1 MNENKSTKNESS
13 LIGNTTMS
21 TKTNT
26 QFPDPLP
33 KEVVKHVTCGGSPSV
48 AGTADDVTNPLEL
61 LKRVPKNKA
70 PDAKVLQT
78 KHQYNSQTER
88 VPQLLLGTKEH
99 QNLLLL
105 SLLMKKENRV

>member
-61 LKRVPKNKA
+61 LKRVPEM
-70 PDAKVLQT
+70 KVDR
-78 KHQYNSQTER
+78 KS
-88 VPQLLLGTKEH
+88 V
-99 QNLLLL
+99 
-105 SLLMKKENRV
+105 V